1 MTRKNKVS
9 AIIVAAGR
17 GRRFGALKQFAP
29 LCGKPVYEW
38 ALDALAS
45 TGAVNQIIVAV
56 PPGMTEKLRKAH
68 AAAGGLVGKR
78 GLSVKFVDGGSQR
91 FDSVAN
97 ALGAVSGASSMVLV
111 HDGARPLVTRKIIA
125 DTIRAAAKQ
134 GAALAAMPA
143 TDTVK
148 ISSDGGRLVS
158 RTVPRSSVFMA
169 QTPQVFRKEII
180 MRAYERPDASA
191 TDDSYLVEN
200 IGIQPALVA
209 GSAENFKITT
219 RRDLSAAEAVL
230 LARKKVKK

>member
-1 MTRKNKVS
+1 MTRTNKIS

-45 TGAVNQIIVAV
+45 VGGVHQIIVAV
-56 PPGMTEKLRKAH
+56 PPGMTAKARKAY
-68 AAAGGLVGKR
+68 AARRGLAAKR
-78 GLSVKFVDGGSQR
+78 ALSVKFVAGGRER

-97 ALGAVSGASSMVLV
+97 ALGAVSAASSMILV

-125 DTIRAAAKQ
+125 DTIRSAVKQ
-134 GAALAAMPA
+134 GAALAAIPA

-158 RTVPRSSVFMA
+158 RTVPRASVFMA
-169 QTPQVFRKEII
+169 QTPQVFRKDIL
-180 MRAYERPDASA
+180 MKAYDRPDASA

-200 IGIQPALVA
+200 IGLQPALAA
-209 GSAENFKITT
+209 GSVENFKITT
-219 RRDLSAAEAVL
+219 RRDLAAAEVIL
-230 LARKKVKK
+230 RTRNKVGK

>member
-1 MTRKNKVS
+1 MTRKNKIS

-17 GRRFGALKQFAP
+17 GRRFGSLKQFAP

-38 ALDALAS
+38 SLDALFSARGVS
-45 TGAVNQIIVAV
+45 QIIVAV
-56 PPGMTEKLRKAH
+56 PAGMTEKVRKAY
-68 AAAGGLVGKR
+68 AASGGRAVKR
-78 GLSVKFVDGGSQR
+78 GLSVKFVAGGSQR

-97 ALGAVSGASSMVLV
+97 ALNAVSDTSSMVLV
-111 HDGARPLVTRKIIA
+111 HDGARPLVTQKIIA

-169 QTPQVFRKEII
+169 QTPQVFGKEII

-219 RRDLSAAEAVL
+219 RRDMAAAEAIL
-230 LARKKVKK
+230 LARKKVKR